1 MKTVVEVIVLELKN
15 YSESSLWVCFFS
27 KENGVQNGIIKGGKK
42 KRTKPSILGF
52 YNFTIYR
59 HSESGLQTVVNL
71 ERTIPLDEIYC
82 SPQKVLIAF
91 FMSDSY
97 KSILVNCG
105 TDSTFFD
112 FIKTQVLK
120 LKQVDKTGPFP
131 VVFLAEL
138 ISYLGYPPLNPS
150 GSVES
155 FDPLNGVFNPNS
167 PSLQTIHE
175 KVVVEEIHFIFNEQE
190 RVLLNPKKVFD
201 ALINYAIQHVPGY
214 NRNKSIEVI
223 KDVLYG

>member
-71 ERTIPLDEIYC
+71 ERTIPLDEVYG

-105 TDSTFFD
+105 TDPTFFD
-112 FIKTQVLK
+112 LIKNQVLT
-120 LKQVDKTGPFP
+120 LKQANKPGSFP
-131 VVFLAEL
+131 VFFLADL
-138 ISYLGYPPLNPS
+138 ISFLGYPPLNQLS
-150 GSVES
+150 QAES
-155 FDPLNGVFNPNS
+155 FDPLNGVFNPKS

-175 KVVVEEIHFIFNEQE
+175 KDVVNEIYIVFNEPG
-190 RVLLNPKKVFD
+190 RGLSSPKKVFD
-201 ALINYAIQHVPGY
+201 ALIHYAIQHVPGF

-223 KDVLYG
+223 RDVLYG

>member
-27 KENGVQNGIIKGGKK
+27 KENGLQNGIIKGGKK

-59 HSESGLQTVVNL
+59 HSEGGLQTIVNL
-71 ERTIPLDEIYC
+71 ERTIPLDEIYS

-112 FIKTQVLK
+112 LMKTQVLT
-120 LKQVDKTGPFP
+120 LKQSNKPGSFP
-131 VVFLAEL
+131 VFFLAEL
-138 ISYLGYPPLNPS
+138 ISFLGYPPLNPS
-150 GSVES
+150 GMAES
-155 FDPLNGVFNPNS
+155 FDPLNGVFNPKN
-167 PSLQTIHE
+167 PSLKTIYE
-175 KVVVEEIHFIFNEQE
+175 KEVVDEIYIVFNESE
-190 RVLLNPKKVFD
+190 RDLLNQKKVFD
-201 ALINYAIQHVPGY
+201 AMIHYAIQHVPGY

-223 KDVLYG
+223 RDVLYG

>member
-1 MKTVVEVIVLELKN
+1 LKTVVEVIVLELKN
-15 YSESSLWVCFFS
+15 YSESSIWVCFFS

-59 HSESGLQTVVNL
+59 HSEGGLQTIVNL
-71 ERTIPLDEIYC
+71 ERTIPLDEVYG

-112 FIKTQVLK
+112 FIKNQVLT
-120 LKQVDKTGPFP
+120 LKQANKPGSFP
-131 VVFLAEL
+131 VFFLAGL
-138 ISYLGYPPLNPS
+138 ISFLGYPPLNPL
-150 GSVES
+150 GKVES
-155 FDPLNGVFNPNS
+155 FDPLNGVFNPKS
-167 PSLQTIHE
+167 PSLKTIHE
-175 KVVVEEIHFIFNEQE
+175 IGVVDEIYIVFNELE
-190 RVLLNPKKVFD
+190 RDLLNPKKVFD

-223 KDVLYG
+223 RDVLYG